1 MSLLQAL
8 CVNLFGVEGCFPTDS
23 AGFSLSLSHAR
34 VLSFSGVCFLAF
46 CSISAP

>member
-8 CVNLFGVEGCFPTDS
+8 RVNLFGVEGCFPTGS
-23 AGFSLSLSHAR
+23 AGFSLSLFHAR
-34 VLSFSGVCFLAF
+34 VLGFSGVCFLAF